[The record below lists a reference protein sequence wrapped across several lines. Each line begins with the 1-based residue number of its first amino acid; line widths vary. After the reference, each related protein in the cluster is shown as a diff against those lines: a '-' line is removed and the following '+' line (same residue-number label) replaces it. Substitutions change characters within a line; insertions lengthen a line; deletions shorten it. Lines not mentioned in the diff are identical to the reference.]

1 MNPKRIAAVLATAA
15 LVAFPAGAMAKKGD
29 DSGSSNSGKSTK
41 AKKPKKPKMATYVFK
56 GTVAG
61 KGDGTQLQVAVVHGN
76 SKGKKFKGQTLTF
89 DLSKAKL
96 KVADVNGDSKR
107 DLADVA
113 VGDRVVVQAKLPVGA
128 VDTSQ
133 ALAARHVNDRG
144 PVPAPEPEETEEET
158 PPAPPAA

>member
-1 MNPKRIAAVLATAA
+1 MNLKRIAAVLGTAA
-15 LVAFPAGAMAKKGD
+15 LVAFPAGAMAKKSD
-29 DSGSSNSGKSTK
+29 DGGSGNSGKSAK

-113 VGDRVVVQAKLPVGA
+113 DGDRVVVQAKLPVGA
-128 VDTSQ
+128 VDTSK
-133 ALAARHVNDRG
+133 ALAARHVVDKG
-144 PVPAPEPEETEEET
+144 PVPAPEPENEQETA
-158 PPAPPAA
+158 PPAPAS

>member
-1 MNPKRIAAVLATAA
+1 MNLKRTAAALCAAA
-15 LVAFPAGAMAKKGD
+15 LVAFPAGAMAKKSD
-29 DSGSSNSGKSTK
+29 ERGSDKSGKSAK
-41 AKKPKKPKMATYVFK
+41 SKKPKKPKTATYVFK

-128 VDTSQ
+128 VDASQ
-133 ALAARHVNDRG
+133 ALPARHVNDQG
-144 PVPAPEPEETEEET
+144 PVPASEPENEEET
-158 PPAPPAA
+158 PPAPPAP